1 MISFSFMALF
11 LIHVLI
17 HKFIDSNSKSP
28 QDSLTLFLST
38 CNKFYCGQKST
49 LFINFIC
56 YLKILCKGFD
66 HIHLPSSSNIHRPS
80 PSTQLYVPIFKLIK
94 TNLCCPYVLGYI
106 IYHQTVV
113 ELTRTTLLR

>member
-17 HKFIDSNSKSP
+17 HKFIDSSSKSP

-38 CNKFYCGQKST
+38 CNKFYCGQNTT

-56 YLKILCKGFD
+56 SLKILCKGFD
-66 HIHLPSSSNIHRPS
+66 HIYLPNSSNIHPAF
-80 PSTQLYVPIFKLIK
+80 PIHP
-94 TNLCCPYVLGYI
+94 TLCPNFQTYQNQFMLSLCSW
-106 IYHQTVV
+106 IYKTVV